1 MQVHH
6 CKPHRRSTKYRI
18 ADMPSKKIIFF
29 KLVISLSLAAR
40 STGNEDDQFVYSGFT
55 GSNLALDG
63 NARITPSGLLELT
76 NGTARVKGHA
86 FHPNPMRFHKSPN
99 GTVHSF
105 SVSFV
110 FAILSADPDL
120 SGHGLAFFIAPTRNF
135 SAAFPTQYLGLF
147 SDQNNGDPNNHIFA
161 VELDTIQNYDLED
174 INSNHI
180 GININNLHSVQSHDA
195 GYYSNQSG
203 IFERLALNSHKAMQ
217 VWVNYDREAIQINVT
232 MAPINL
238 AKPERPLL
246 STTFNLSTVITSPAY
261 IGFSSSTGT
270 VSAQHYVLGWS
281 FGMDSLAPPID
292 ISKLSE
298 LPRRGQKAQ
307 SMRLHILL
315 PIGIVVF
322 LFAVTATIF
331 LLIRKNL
338 RYAELCE
345 DWEVEYGPHRFSY
358 KDLFDAT
365 EGFKDKNLLGG
376 GGFGKVYKGVLRISR
391 FNIAVKKVSHDSK
404 QGMKE
409 FIAEIVSIGRLQHRN
424 LVQLL
429 GYCRRKGELLLVYDY
444 MPNGSLDK
452 YLYGKD
458 GKPTLDWSQR
468 FQIIKCVSNGL
479 LYLHEECEKIIIHR
493 DIKASNVLIDTE
505 ISGRIGDFGLARL
518 YDHGSDPEA
527 TRVVGTIG
535 YLAPELARTG
545 KATPFTD
552 VFSFGVFILEVTCGQ
567 KPIMEDTEEGHL
579 MLVDWVLEHWHK
591 GSLNDAVDIKLQGEY
606 DVGEACLALK
616 LGLLCSH
623 PFTNIRPTMRQI
635 MQYLNKE
642 MPLPELMPTHL
653 SFCMLA
659 LMQSEGFNPCIISHS
674 SSATSFGTM
683 SSLSGGR

>member
-1 MQVHH
+1 
-6 CKPHRRSTKYRI
+6 
-18 ADMPSKKIIFF
+18 
-29 KLVISLSLAAR
+29 
-40 STGNEDDQFVYSGFT
+40 
-55 GSNLALDG
+55 
-63 NARITPSGLLELT
+63 
-76 NGTARVKGHA
+76 
-86 FHPNPMRFHKSPN
+86 
-99 GTVHSF
+99 
-105 SVSFV
+105 
-110 FAILSADPDL
+110 
-120 SGHGLAFFIAPTRNF
+120 
-135 SAAFPTQYLGLF
+135 
-147 SDQNNGDPNNHIFA
+147 
-161 VELDTIQNYDLED
+161 
-174 INSNHI
+174 
-180 GININNLHSVQSHDA
+180 
-195 GYYSNQSG
+195 
-203 IFERLALNSHKAMQ
+203 
-217 VWVNYDREAIQINVT
+217 
-232 MAPINL
+232 
-238 AKPERPLL
+238 
-246 STTFNLSTVITSPAY
+246 
-261 IGFSSSTGT
+261 
-270 VSAQHYVLGWS
+270 
-281 FGMDSLAPPID
+281 MDSLTPPID

-298 LPRRGQKAQ
+298 LPRLGQKAQ

-331 LLIRKNL
+331 LLIRRNL

-518 YDHGSDPEA
+518 YEHGSDPE
-527 TRVVGTIG
+527 TTHVVGTIG

-567 KPIMEDTEEGHL
+567 KPIMKDTEESHL
-579 MLVDWVLEHWHK
+579 MLVDWVLEHWRK
-591 GSLNDAVDIKLQGEY
+591 GSLNDAVDIKLQGKY

-623 PFTNIRPTMRQI
+623 PFTNIRPTMRQV

-683 SSLSGGR
+683 SSFSGER

>member
-1 MQVHH
+1 M
-6 CKPHRRSTKYRI
+6 
-18 ADMPSKKIIFF
+18 ASKKIMFF
-29 KLVISLSLAAR
+29 KLIISLSLAAR

-63 NARITPSGLLELT
+63 NARIMPSGLLELT
-76 NGTARVKGHA
+76 NGTARLKGHA

-99 GTVHSF
+99 GTVRSF

-110 FAILSADPDL
+110 FAILSTDPDL
-120 SGHGLAFFIAPTRNF
+120 SGHGLAFFIAPTRNS

-174 INSNHI
+174 INGNHI

-203 IFERLALNSHKAMQ
+203 IFERLALDSHKAMQ
-217 VWVNYDREAIQINVT
+217 VWVNYDREVIQIIVT

-281 FGMDSLAPPID
+281 FGMDSLTPPID

-298 LPRRGQKAQ
+298 LPRLGQKAQ

-331 LLIRKNL
+331 LLIRRNL

-376 GGFGKVYKGVLRISR
+376 GGFGKVYKGVLPISR

-458 GKPTLDWSQR
+458 GKPTLDWSQW

-567 KPIMEDTEEGHL
+567 KPIMKDTEESHL

-591 GSLNDAVDIKLQGEY
+591 CSLNDAVDIKLQGE
-606 DVGEACLALK
+606 
-616 LGLLCSH
+616 
-623 PFTNIRPTMRQI
+623 
-635 MQYLNKE
+635 
-642 MPLPELMPTHL
+642 LML
-653 SFCMLA
+653 VK
-659 LMQSEGFNPCIISHS
+659 HS
-674 SSATSFGTM
+674 
-683 SSLSGGR
+683 